1 MLQSKTTR
9 TAKATRVEGSQEV
22 VEMAG
27 MKRTRPAAQIIKK
40 TTMVARGA
48 VAETM
53 LTLVKASSS
62 NRRRKDPQ
70 TRRRGTVLAKL
81 QKVVRISSR
90 NLETTITLPPTR
102 PTITRVSKST

>member
-9 TAKATRVEGSQEV
+9 IAKATRVEGSQEV

-53 LTLVKASSS
+53 LTLVKASS

-102 PTITRVSKST
+102 PTITRVSKSA